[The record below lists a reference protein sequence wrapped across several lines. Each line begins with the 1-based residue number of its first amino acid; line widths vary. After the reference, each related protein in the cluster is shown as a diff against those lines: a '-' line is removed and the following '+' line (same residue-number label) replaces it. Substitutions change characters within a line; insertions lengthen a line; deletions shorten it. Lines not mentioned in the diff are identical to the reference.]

1 MKKIFLF
8 ILTSFLNVSLVHA
21 QSYNQSRSTLANV
34 IQRQYNVKPW
44 RGVKVFLDYEYKY
57 LISTVVLNTKNYQ
70 SDCFTSR
77 RCA

>member
-1 MKKIFLF
+1 MKKLFLF
-8 ILTSFLNVSLVHA
+8 ILTSFLIVSSIHA

-57 LISTVVLNTKNYQ
+57 LISTVVLNIQNYQ
-70 SDCFTSR
+70 TLKNV
-77 RCA
+77 